1 MLGTNGERLVKIE
14 MGKMDNLRQII
25 KNEQRKNKP
34 SFNYQYVLNR
44 LPFRFAA
51 SIIFISFFLL
61 LETLFIKSLM
71 LKQARSYGGFFDAIR
86 VSAKE
91 ATLFLMITFLLI
103 FLSYVF
109 KQTSFR
115 GISIVYALIGFVY
128 SLSLVAQV
136 VLFKTTGFGLNRE
149 YLHNFFQNPGED
161 IKMVM
166 SEIRWY
172 YLIGTFGFLLFLL
185 WLARLPEARWLNKL
199 RRKVENRNATG
210 NKKGVLSLILF
221 FLIFLEAMAL
231 VPRLENVH
239 PAIKQVPFF
248 ELIKSFIPQ
257 EAEEL
262 EAIKIL
268 PEERQD
274 KPIIVEPSESFKPL
288 NIVLIIFESLSW
300 KYCDV
305 YKPGLGATP
314 FLAELA
320 KKSLVVGRLY
330 TIDPHTTKALIPI
343 ISGIYPYPEPAVLE
357 AKPGILPEKALPHLL
372 RKAGYR
378 TSFFQT
384 ANNYEERPSV
394 VANLGYDTFCGIYSM
409 PQEGFAYVNYF
420 GREEMMMLKPSLDWV
435 EENKNQ
441 PFFLTYLT
449 LSTHH
454 EYGFPPDFPAKD
466 FGVNNESQ
474 NRYLNAVRY
483 TDYFIKKVFEEF
495 KKRNLLD
502 KTIFIIL
509 GDHGEAFG
517 EHGLSGHNYSLW
529 EEGLR
534 VPGIIYAPTLLPEPR
549 RIEGFRSILD
559 IAPTVCD
566 LIGLKVVEGEFQGR
580 SLLSP
585 PDEERELF
593 YTGWSKSRVLGFRKG
608 RYKFIFLLWNLA
620 AEIYDNVRDPD
631 DEKNLFPLDS
641 IKASESE
648 HYRKRVEKFFK
659 AVAAQYR
666 QWEKKAKN
674 ESKSFKP
681 EAFSSKLEASFGRLI
696 NVYGYGYFP
705 EKTEPGRIFYVRV
718 GLKCEDRIR
727 KPISVKVVLKSEQ
740 GNKKYSQILQPRVP
754 LENLNPG
761 EYTSAETIIVVPN
774 DWPLGMS
781 MLYFGLEDEKWATFI
796 KPEGRD
802 LIQDE
807 EGLIYIGSVK
817 IFSADD
823 YK

>member
-1 MLGTNGERLVKIE
+1 MGTKGDRFIKIE
-14 MGKMDNLRQII
+14 IEKMNNLGQII
-25 KNEQRKNKP
+25 KKEQRKNQP

-61 LETLFIKSLM
+61 IETLFIKSLM
-71 LKQARSYGGFFDAIR
+71 LKQAGSYGGFFDAIR

-91 ATLFLMITFLLI
+91 ATFFLVITFLLI
-103 FLSYVF
+103 FLSYIF

-115 GISIVYALIGFVY
+115 GISIVYTLIGFIY
-128 SLSLVAQV
+128 SLSLIAQS

-166 SEIRWY
+166 SETRWY
-172 YLIGTFGFLLFLL
+172 YLIGTFGLLLFLL
-185 WLARLPEARWLNKL
+185 WLVRLPESRWLNKL
-199 RRKVENRNATG
+199 RQKVENRNSTG
-210 NKKGVLSLILF
+210 TKKGALSLILF
-221 FLIFLEAMAL
+221 FLIFLEAMVL
-231 VPRLENVH
+231 VPRLESVN

-257 EAEEL
+257 EAEDL

-274 KPIIVEPSESFKPL
+274 RPIIVEPSESFKPL

-320 KKSLVVGRLY
+320 KKSLVVERLY
-330 TIDPHTTKALIPI
+330 TVDPHTTKALIPI
-343 ISGIYPYPEPAVLE
+343 IADIYPYPEPEVLE

-372 RKAGYR
+372 RKVGYR
-378 TSFFQT
+378 TAFFQT
-384 ANNYEERPSV
+384 ANNYEDRPSV
-394 VANLGYDTFCGIYSM
+394 VANLGYETFCDLYNMSQ
-409 PQEGFAYVNYF
+409 QEFAYVNYF
-420 GREEMMMLKPSLDWV
+420 GCEEMMMLKPSLDWV
-435 EENKNQ
+435 DENKSQ

-483 TDYFIKKVFEEF
+483 TDFFIEKVFEEF

-502 KTIFIIL
+502 RTIFIIL

-517 EHGLSGHNYSLW
+517 EHGLAAHNYSLW

-534 VPGIIYAPTLLPEPR
+534 VPGIIYVPTLFPEPG

-559 IAPTVCD
+559 IAPTVCE

-593 YTGWSKSRVLGFRKG
+593 YTGWSKSRVLAFRKG
-608 RYKFIFLLWNLA
+608 RYKFIFPSWNSV
-620 AEIYDNVRDPD
+620 AEIYDNVIDPD
-631 DEKNLFPLDS
+631 DKKNLFPLDS
-641 IKASESE
+641 MKASESE
-648 HYRKRVEKFFK
+648 HYRKKVENFFK

-681 EAFSSKLEASFGRLI
+681 EAFSSKLDASFGRTI
-696 NVYGYGYFP
+696 SFYGYAFFP
-705 EKTEPGRIFYVRV
+705 EKTEPGKTFYVRV
-718 GLKCEDRIR
+718 GLRCEGRI
-727 KPISVKVVLKSEQ
+727 KKLLKINVVLKSQ
-740 GNKKYSQILQPRVP
+740 LIDGSYVQILHPQVP
-754 LENLNPG
+754 LEELRIG
-761 EYTSAETIIVVPN
+761 EYTYAESTVVVPQN
-774 DWPLGMS
+774 WPSGLTRIYLGV
-781 MLYFGLEDEKWATFI
+781 EDERWATYL
-796 KPEGRD
+796 KPEGQGFE
-802 LIQDE
+802 QDKN
-807 EGLIYIGSVK
+807 GLIYISTINV
-817 IFSADD
+817 SPVDD
-823 YK
+823 

>member
-1 MLGTNGERLVKIE
+1 MGTKGERLFKIE
-14 MGKMDNLRQII
+14 MGKMNNLGQII

-44 LPFRFAA
+44 FPFRFAA

-71 LKQARSYGGFFDAIR
+71 LKQAGSYGGFFDVIR

-91 ATLFLMITFLLI
+91 ATLFLVITFLLI

-109 KQTSFR
+109 KHTSLR
-115 GISIVYALIGFVY
+115 GISIVYALIGFIY
-128 SLSLVAQV
+128 SVSMVAQA

-166 SEIRWY
+166 SETRWY
-172 YLIGTFGFLLFLL
+172 YLIGTFGLLLFLL
-185 WLARLPEARWLNKL
+185 WLARLPEGRWLNKL
-199 RRKVENRNATG
+199 RRKVENRNSTG
-210 NKKGVLSLILF
+210 TKKGTLSLILL
-221 FLIFLEAMAL
+221 FLIFLEAMTL
-231 VPRLENVH
+231 FPQLGNVH
-239 PAIKQVPFF
+239 PVIKQVPFF

-257 EAEEL
+257 EANEGL

-274 KPIIVEPSESFKPL
+274 RPIIVEPSESFRPL

-320 KKSLVVGRLY
+320 KKSSVVERLY
-330 TIDPHTTKALIPI
+330 TVDPHTTKALISI
-343 ISGIYPYPEPAVLE
+343 IAGIYPYPQPEVLE

-372 RKAGYR
+372 RKVGYR
-378 TSFFQT
+378 TAFFQT
-384 ANNYEERPSV
+384 ANNYEDRPSV
-394 VANLGYDTFCGIYSM
+394 VANLGYDTFRGLYSM
-409 PQEGFAYVNYF
+409 PQQEFAYVNYF
-420 GREEMMMLKPSLDWV
+420 GCEEMMMLKPSLDWV
-435 EENKNQ
+435 EENRNQ

-483 TDYFIKKVFEEF
+483 TDFFIEKVFEEF

-517 EHGLSGHNYSLW
+517 EHGLKQHNYILW

-534 VPGIIYAPTLLPEPR
+534 VPGIIYAPALCTESR

-566 LIGLKVVEGEFQGR
+566 LIGLKVIEGEFLGR
-580 SLLSP
+580 GLLTP
-585 PDEERELF
+585 PDKERECF
-593 YTGWSKSRVLGFRKG
+593 YTGWSKSRVLAYRKG
-608 RYKFIFLLWNLA
+608 KYKFIFPSWSQEA
-620 AEIYDNVRDPD
+620 KVYDNLNDPD
-631 DEKNLFPLDS
+631 DANNLYS
-641 IKASESE
+641 VSYQKIQEIE
-648 HYRKRVEKFFK
+648 VYRKRSERFFK
-659 AVAAQYR
+659 IIAAQYR
-666 QWEKKAKN
+666 QWEKEAK
-674 ESKSFKP
+674 KRYK
-681 EAFSSKLEASFGRLI
+681 FSGAEDFPYRLTASFGGLI
-696 NVYGYGYFP
+696 SFYGYSPFP
-705 EKTEPGRIFYVRV
+705 EKIKSGRTFYFKV
-718 GLKCEDRIR
+718 GIRCEKETRR
-727 KPISVKVVLKSEQ
+727 PIDINAVLKSEQ
-740 GNKKYSQILQPRVP
+740 SKGIYVQSLYPKVS
-754 LENLNPG
+754 LESLKPG
-761 EYTSAETIIVVPN
+761 EYSSVEGFVSIPDN
-774 DWPLGMS
+774 WPVGIAKLYLGVK
-781 MLYFGLEDEKWATFI
+781 DERWKTYL
-796 KPEGRD
+796 KPEGQEF
-802 LIQDE
+802 IEDE
-807 EGLIYIGSVK
+807 NGLIYIGTIN
-817 IFSADD
+817 IFSIEN
-823 YK
+823 K